1 MDMSLVSNMP
11 KFNRASLGIALFMIV
26 LSITAFALRPHQ
38 KMSETNKQIDIASMI
53 PNQFAEWKVDHEFN
67 SLLIDPSVT
76 ESLNRTYLQNI
87 SRTFVNNQ
95 GQRVMLAIAYGG
107 DQNDMMQVHK
117 PEICYSAQGFHID
130 QSHDAKFETAYGDF
144 IVRKM
149 LAVKGS
155 RLEPVTYWVTI
166 GNKIA
171 VNPIQW
177 RLERIRYGLTGVV
190 PDGLLF
196 RVSTIGDNVDQ
207 GYEIQK
213 QFVSELMKAIGPDA
227 RNRLLGTN
235 ETTFN

>member
-1 MDMSLVSNMP
+1 MRLVKNMP
-11 KFNRASLGIALFMIV
+11 KFYRPSLFLAFIMVA
-26 LSITAFALRPHQ
+26 LSISAFALRPDQ
-38 KMSETNKQIDIASMI
+38 KMSDENKQIDIEAMI
-53 PNQFAEWKVDHEFN
+53 PNQFSEWKLDKE
-67 SLLIDPSVT
+67 SSALLVDPSVT
-76 ESLNRTYLQNI
+76 ESLNKVYLQTI
-87 SRTFVNNQ
+87 SRTYINNQ

-117 PEICYSAQGFHID
+117 PEICYTAQGFHID
-130 QSHDAKFETAYGDF
+130 KSYDAHFETAYGNF
-144 IVRKM
+144 VVRKM

-171 VNPIQW
+171 VNPVQW

-196 RVSTIGDNVDQ
+196 RVSTIGDHLEK
-207 GYEIQK
+207 GYDIQK
-213 QFVSELMKAIGPDA
+213 KFVNDLMQAITPDA
-227 RNRLLGTN
+227 RSRLLGTN

>member
-1 MDMSLVSNMP
+1 MSLVNNMP
-11 KFNRASLGIALFMIV
+11 KFHSQSLYLAVMMIAL
-26 LSITAFALRPHQ
+26 SIAAFALRPDQ
-38 KMSETNKQIDIASMI
+38 KMSDQNKQINIEAMI
-53 PNQFAEWKVDHEFN
+53 PDQFSDWKIDKEAN

-76 ESLNRTYLQNI
+76 KSLNSVYLQNI
-87 SRTFVNNQ
+87 SRTFVNKQ

-117 PEICYSAQGFHID
+117 PEICYTAQGFHID
-130 QSHDAKFETAYGDF
+130 KSYDAHFETAYGNF
-144 IVRKM
+144 VVRKM
-149 LAVKGS
+149 IAAKGT

-177 RLERIRYGLTGVV
+177 RLERIRYGLTGVI

-196 RVSTIGDNVDQ
+196 RVSTMSDNVEQ
-207 GYEIQK
+207 GYDVQHK
-213 QFVSELMKAIGPDA
+213 FVNDLMQAITPDA

>member
-1 MDMSLVSNMP
+1 MNLVNNMP
-11 KFNRASLGIALFMIV
+11 KFHSQSLYLAVMMIAL
-26 LSITAFALRPHQ
+26 SIASFALRPDQ
-38 KMSETNKQIDIASMI
+38 KMSDQNKQINIEAMI
-53 PNQFAEWKVDHEFN
+53 PNQFSEWKLDQESN

-76 ESLNRTYLQNI
+76 ESLNKVYLQSI
-87 SRTFVNNQ
+87 SRTFINKQ

-117 PEICYSAQGFHID
+117 PEICYTAQGFHID
-130 QSHDAKFETAYGDF
+130 QSHDANFETAYGNF
-144 IVRKM
+144 VVRKM

-196 RVSTIGDNVDQ
+196 RVSTIGDHIEE
-207 GYEIQK
+207 GYDIQK
-213 QFVSELMKAIGPDA
+213 KFVNDLMQAITPDA
-227 RNRLLGTN
+227 RSRLLGTN

>member
-1 MDMSLVSNMP
+1 MSLVNSMP
-11 KFNRASLGIALFMIV
+11 KFHRPTLFLAFIMV
-26 LSITAFALRPHQ
+26 ALSILAFALRPDQ
-38 KMSETNKQIDIASMI
+38 RMSDQNKQIDIEAMI
-53 PNQFAEWKVDHEFN
+53 PNQFSEWKLDKA
-67 SLLIDPSVT
+67 SSALLVDPSVT
-76 ESLNRTYLQNI
+76 ESLNRVYLQSI
-87 SRTFVNNQ
+87 SRTFINNQ

-117 PEICYSAQGFHID
+117 PEICYTAQGFHID
-130 QSHDAKFETAYGDF
+130 QSHDATFETVYGSF
-144 IVRKM
+144 VVRKM

-166 GNKIA
+166 GNKVA
-171 VNPIQW
+171 VNPVQW

-196 RVSTIGDNVDQ
+196 RVSTIGDNLEE
-207 GYEIQK
+207 GYGIQK
-213 QFVSELMKAIGPDA
+213 RFVNDLMQAITPDA

>member
-1 MDMSLVSNMP
+1 MSLVNSMP
-11 KFNRASLGIALFMIV
+11 KFHKTSLVLSVIMIAL
-26 LSITAFALRPHQ
+26 SISAFSLRPDQ
-38 KMSETNKQIDIASMI
+38 KMSDQNKQIDIEAMI
-53 PNQFAEWKVDHEFN
+53 PNQFSEWKLDKE
-67 SLLIDPSVT
+67 SSALLVDPSVT
-76 ESLNRTYLQNI
+76 ESLNKTYLQSI
-87 SRTFVNNQ
+87 SRTFINNQ

-117 PEICYSAQGFHID
+117 PEICYTAQGFHIE
-130 QSHDAKFETAYGDF
+130 QSHDDNFETAYGNF
-144 IVRKM
+144 VVRKM
-149 LAVKGS
+149 LAVKGT

-196 RVSTIGDNVDQ
+196 RVSTIGDNLEE
-207 GYEIQK
+207 GYGIQK
-213 QFVSELMKAIGPDA
+213 KFVSDLMQSITPDA
-227 RNRLLGTN
+227 RNRFLGTN